1 MGFSQEDESEKP
13 EAAWEN
19 PVLVIVRG
27 IKYNESYKMLTGGIC
42 MGSYLNPGNEAF
54 AVALNSEIYVDKTG
68 LLTYTNKVMNTL
80 QGYICNSRPRRFGK
94 SITANMLT
102 AYYSKGCSSK
112 EMFSG
117 LEISRAKDFEKHLN
131 QYDVLHWDIQWCMEP
146 AGGPERIVSYISEKT
161 ISELKEYY
169 PHILPEEIRS
179 LPEALSRINAASGT
193 RFIVI
198 IDEWDVLIR
207 DEAADLKTQEE
218 YINFLRAMFKGTE
231 PTKYI
236 QLAYLTGILPVKKEK
251 TQSALN
257 NFKDY
262 SMLYAGPI
270 APYVGFT
277 ETEVQKL
284 CEVYGQKFEEV
295 KRWYDGYQIGKYHVY
310 NPNAVVNLMLEGEFQ
325 SYWSGTASYEAI
337 VPLINMDFD
346 GLKTAII
353 EMVSGASVEVD
364 VGSFQNDVENI
375 VNKDDVLTYL
385 IHMGYLAYSSV
396 NRMAFVPNE
405 EIRQELIRATKRK
418 EWNEML
424 KFQQESEDLLDATLD
439 MDGEIVAAQIE
450 KIHEE
455 YVSAIQYNNE
465 NSLSSVLALAYL
477 SAMQYYFKPVRE
489 FPTGRGFADF
499 VFIPKPEYK
508 SDYPALVVE
517 LKWNKSAV
525 SALQQIKDRK
535 YPDSIQD
542 YTGDILL
549 VGINYSKKDKKHE
562 CVIEAYKKK

>member
-1 MGFSQEDESEKP
+1 MLDELREVYPEILRQEVVSLPDALS
-13 EAAWEN
+13 
-19 PVLVIVRG
+19 LV
-27 IKYNESYKMLTGGIC
+27 K
-42 MGSYLNPGNEAF
+42 
-54 AVALNSEIYVDKTG
+54 DKTG
-68 LLTYTNKVMNTL
+68 QK
-80 QGYICNSRPRRFGK
+80 
-94 SITANMLT
+94 
-102 AYYSKGCSSK
+102 
-112 EMFSG
+112 
-117 LEISRAKDFEKHLN
+117 
-131 QYDVLHWDIQWCMEP
+131 
-146 AGGPERIVSYISEKT
+146 
-161 ISELKEYY
+161 
-169 PHILPEEIRS
+169 
-179 LPEALSRINAASGT
+179 
-193 RFIVI
+193 FIII

-207 DEAADLKTQEE
+207 DESANKKVQDE
-218 YINFLRAMFKGTE
+218 YIRFLRGMFKGTE

-236 QLAYLTGILPVKKEK
+236 QLAYLTGILPIKKEK

-257 NFKDY
+257 NFREY
-262 SMLYAGPI
+262 SMLNAGCLASYI
-270 APYVGFT
+270 GFT
-277 ETEVQKL
+277 EDEVKAI
-284 CEVYGQKFEEV
+284 CETYKKDFTEV
-295 KRWYDGYQIGKYHVY
+295 KRWYDGYQLGKYHVY
-310 NPNAVVNLMLEGEFQ
+310 NPNAVVNLMVDGNFQ
-325 SYWSGTASYEAI
+325 SYWSGTASYDSI

-424 KFQQESEDLLDATLD
+424 KFQQESEDL
-439 MDGEIVAAQIE
+439 IE
-450 KIHEE
+450 KIHEQ
-455 YVSAIQYNNE
+455 YIPAIQYNNE

-562 CVIEAYKKK
+562 CVIKAYKKK

>member
-27 IKYNESYKMLTGGIC
+27 IKYNESYKMLTGGIY

-193 RFIVI
+193 KFIVI

-262 SMLYAGPI
+262 SMLHAGPI

-284 CEVYGQKFEEV
+284 CEVYGQRFEEV

-346 GLKTAII
+346 GLKSAVI
-353 EMVSGASVEVD
+353 EMLSGDHVPVD
-364 VGSFQNDVENI
+364 VTSFQNDTVSFA
-375 VNKDDVLTYL
+375 NKDDVLTYL
-385 IHMGYLAYSSV
+385 IHLGYLAYD
-396 NRMAFVPNE
+396 RTFRTAFIPNE
-405 EIRQELIRATKRK
+405 EIRQELILATKRK
-418 EWNEML
+418 KWNEL
-424 KFQQESEDLLDATLD
+424 IVFQKESEQLLKDTIQMNGNA
-439 MDGEIVAAQIE
+439 VAKEIE
-450 KIHEE
+450 KIHME
-455 YVSAIQYNNE
+455 YTSVIQYNNE
-465 NSLSSVLALAYL
+465 NLLSSVLSIAYL
-477 SAMQYYFKPVRE
+477 SSMQYYFKPIRE
-489 FPTGRGFADF
+489 FPAGRGFAVF
-499 VFIPKPEYK
+499 VFIPKPEFQNY
-508 SDYPALVVE
+508 YPALVVE
-517 LKWNKSAV
+517 LKWDKSVRA
-525 SALQQIKDRK
+525 ALDQIRDRK
-535 YPDSIQD
+535 YPESVAC
-542 YTGDILL
+542 YAGELLL
-549 VGINYSKKDKKHE
+549 VGINYNEKTKEHE
-562 CVIEAYKKK
+562 CRIEKYEK